1 MVRLGNKVMPLIP
14 EKLVNRSNLVI
25 LMEYYDPQGILSSY
39 IYPAFYTKPVSMM
52 EYGKVN

>member
-1 MVRLGNKVMPLIP
+1 MDTREARKPEQFGIP
-14 EKLVNRSNLVI
+14 VTT

-39 IYPAFYTKPVSMM
+39 IYPAFYTKHVSMM